1 MIKKYTINKIC
12 VTSVSLFLILMFYL
26 VPSTPESEV
35 KIDKSIGD
43 KKEVVVYLM
52 DKDYYLGRM
61 IEYASYDNIVD
72 LVNKKLDILINGSD
86 ELNSFSPIIPKN
98 TKVNSIKVDKD
109 NIYID
114 FSKDILNVSKYNE
127 ELMIESII
135 YTITDINGID
145 NIYLSINKE
154 PLKILPK
161 SNKEIPYPLNR
172 GYGIN
177 KKYDLDSLNNIT
189 KTTVYFNKSYD
200 DVEYLVPITKVM
212 NTTSEKIDIIIEE
225 LKSIVNAQYNL
236 NSYIPNNLEVVS
248 HEVNDD
254 KMNLIFNE
262 FILDKEK
269 LVVLEEV
276 KYAIAQ
282 SIFDNYNVK
291 EVVFSTKEKNN
302 IATITKNN

>member
-98 TKVNSIKVDKD
+98 TKVNSIKVDKN

-154 PLKILPK
+154 SLKILPK

-189 KTTVYFNKSYD
+189 KTTIYFNKSYN

-291 EVVFSTKEKNN
+291 EVVFSTKDKNN

>member
-72 LVNKKLDILINGSD
+72 LVNKKLNILINGSD

-98 TKVNSIKVDKD
+98 TKVNSIKVDK
-109 NIYID
+109 NNVYID

-127 ELMIESII
+127 ELMIESIV

-200 DVEYLVPITKVM
+200 DIEYLVPITKVM

-248 HEVNDD
+248 HEVSDD
-254 KMNLIFNE
+254 RMNLIFNE

-269 LVVLEEV
+269 SVVLEEV

-291 EVVFSTKEKNN
+291 EVVFSTKDKNN

>member
-12 VTSVSLFLILMFYL
+12 VTSVSLFLLLMFYL

-35 KIDKSIGD
+35 KIDKSIGN

-98 TKVNSIKVDKD
+98 TKVNSIKVDKN

-161 SNKEIPYPLNR
+161 SNKKIPYPLNR

-200 DVEYLVPITKVM
+200 DIEYLVPITKVM

-248 HEVNDD
+248 HEVTDD

-269 LVVLEEV
+269 SVVLEEV

-291 EVVFSTKEKNN
+291 EVVFSTKDKNN

>member
-86 ELNSFSPIIPKN
+86 ELNSFSPIIPRN
-98 TKVNSIKVDKD
+98 TKVNSIKVDKN

-248 HEVNDD
+248 HDVNDD

-276 KYAIAQ
+276 KYAISQ
-282 SIFDNYNVK
+282 SVFDNYNVK

>member
-86 ELNSFSPIIPKN
+86 ELNSFSPIIPRN
-98 TKVNSIKVDKD
+98 TKVNSIKVDKN

-189 KTTVYFNKSYD
+189 KTTIYFNKSYD